1 MRLSTL
7 QQHFAAHLR
16 DPEHV
21 APPEGIEPRRM
32 AIYRELFFNNLASL
46 LAGSFPVCR
55 AILGDEAWRR
65 LVRRFYAGHRAH
77 TPYFLEIPREFLEW
91 LTGRPAAPADEPAF
105 LGELAHYEW
114 VELALSVSEAE
125 ADLAGVDP
133 EGDLMRGHPVAS
145 PLAWPLAYRWPVHRL
160 APGYQPTEP
169 PAVPT
174 VLVVYR
180 DDGDA
185 VRFLEADAP
194 TARLLELAD
203 SDEAA
208 TGRQLIERVAA
219 ELGVSE
225 AREVM
230 ERGQALLAGLRARG
244 ILLGARAIASDL
256 A

>member
-1 MRLSTL
+1 MPLRTL
-7 QQHFAAHLR
+7 QHHFAAHLR

-21 APPEGIEPRRM
+21 APPAGIEPRRM
-32 AIYRELFFNNLASL
+32 AIYRELFFNNLSSL
-46 LAGSFPVCR
+46 LAGSFPICH
-55 AILGDEAWRR
+55 AILGEEAWRR

-91 LTGRPAAPADEPAF
+91 LSGREATPADEPAF

-125 ADLAGVDP
+125 ADRAGIDP
-133 EGDLMRGHPVAS
+133 EGDLMRGYPIAS

-160 APGYQPTEP
+160 APGYQPAEP

-174 VLVVYR
+174 FLVVYR
-180 DDGDA
+180 DDSDA

-208 TGRQLIERVAA
+208 TGQQLIERVAA
-219 ELGVSE
+219 ELGVAE

-230 ERGQALLAGLRARG
+230 ERGQALLVGLRARG
-244 ILLGARAIASDL
+244 ILLGARATRAEL
-256 A
+256 P